1 MQKKVVSKTVSPPV
15 LTKTEPR
22 PHQHQQHQQ
31 HQQQQQQSKQLLVT
45 KSNNNNQLVKVELSN
60 PGSPSIAKKSMLS
73 TLTSASTSAIV
84 AKKSSPAT
92 FSIKTEIAE
101 DGQVI
106 KREGK
111 WDKFAH

>member
-22 PHQHQQHQQ
+22 PHQHQH

-73 TLTSASTSAIV
+73 TLTSSSAAIV

>member
-22 PHQHQQHQQ
+22 PHQHQQ

-73 TLTSASTSAIV
+73 TLTSASSSAIV
-84 AKKSSPAT
+84 AKKSSPTT

-111 WDKFAH
+111 WDVFAH

>member
-22 PHQHQQHQQ
+22 PHQHQHQ
-31 HQQQQQQSKQLLVT
+31 QQQQQQSKQLLVT

-111 WDKFAH
+111 WDVFAH

>member
-15 LTKTEPR
+15 LTKAEPR
-22 PHQHQQHQQ
+22 PHQPHQPHQHQ
-31 HQQQQQQSKQLLVT
+31 HQQQHQSKQLLVT

-60 PGSPSIAKKSMLS
+60 PGSPSVAKKSMLS
-73 TLTSASTSAIV
+73 TSASAIV
-84 AKKSSPAT
+84 AKKSTPAT
-92 FSIKTEIAE
+92 FSIKTEMAE

-111 WDKFAH
+111 

>member
-22 PHQHQQHQQ
+22 PHQHQH

-73 TLTSASTSAIV
+73 TLTSASSSAIV

>member
-31 HQQQQQQSKQLLVT
+31 QQQQSKQLLVT
-45 KSNNNNQLVKVELSN
+45 KSNNNNQLMKVELSN

-73 TLTSASTSAIV
+73 TLTSASSSAIV